1 MKPSSLT
8 TGDLAGWVE
17 ALSTLPAEVPD
28 AERIDRI
35 RLLENVKC
43 AIAAAQARE
52 AVALKRS
59 VVAAEAERGVPAAKR
74 GRGVAAQVAL
84 ARRESPHRGDRL
96 MGLAQALVDELPNTM
111 SALTRGQI
119 SEWRA
124 TLVCR
129 ETACLTV
136 EHRRAVDSRLATELP
151 GMSDKQLAATAR
163 RMGYQLDPHSI
174 VNRAARA
181 VADRR
186 VTIRPAPDTM
196 AIVSA
201 VLPVAQGV
209 AVYAA
214 LTHAA
219 DIARTDGDPRSRA
232 QVMADT
238 LVTRVTG
245 QSEADQVPV
254 EIQLVMTKESLL
266 SGGRV
271 PADINHYGPIPAG
284 VARGLVAGLHPETK
298 LWLRRLYADPKTGQ
312 LVAMESDRRR
322 FPEPLRR
329 FLLARDQLCRTPWC
343 GAPIR
348 HADHVQPHRLGGP
361 TSAANGQGLCERC
374 NQIKETAGWHSTA
387 GPDGAVTV
395 ATPTGHR
402 YRSTPPRLLPPGGI
416 WIEIPSV
423 ASEAA

>member
-1 MKPSSLT
+1 MEQRSLT
-8 TGDLAGWVE
+8 TADLVGWAE
-17 ALSTLPAEVPD
+17 ALLTLPADVPD
-28 AERIDRI
+28 AEHIDRI
-35 RLLENVKC
+35 RLLEDIKG

-59 VVAAEAERGVPAAKR
+59 VMAAEAERGVPASKR

-96 MGLAQALVDELPNTM
+96 MGLAEALVKELPQTM
-111 SALTRGQI
+111 AALTQGQI

-136 EHRRAVDSRLATELP
+136 RDRHEVDRLLAKDLP
-151 GMSDKQLAATAR
+151 TMSDKQVAASAR
-163 RMGYQLDPHSI
+163 RFGYQLDPHSI

-181 VADRR
+181 AEDRR

-201 VLPVAQGV
+201 VLPVGQGV

-214 LTHAA
+214 LARAA
-219 DIARTDGDPRSRA
+219 DTARAEGDPRSRN

-245 QSEADQVPV
+245 QSEPDQTPV
-254 EIQLVMTKESLL
+254 ELQLVMTDKSLL
-266 SGGRV
+266 SGGHT
-271 PADINHYGPIPAG
+271 PAEITCYGPIPAG
-284 VARGLVAGLHPETK
+284 VARFLVASLRPETK
-298 LWLRRLYADPKTGQ
+298 LWLRRLYADPRSGQ
-312 LVAMESDRRR
+312 LVAMESNRRT
-322 FPEPLRR
+322 FPKPLRQ
-329 FLLARDQLCRTPWC
+329 FLLARDKLCRTPWC

-348 HADHVQPHRLGGP
+348 HSDHVQPVRSGGP

-374 NQIKETAGWHSTA
+374 NQIKESAGWRAIPES
-387 GPDGAVTV
+387 DGTVVTS
-395 ATPTGHR
+395 TPTGHS
-402 YRSTPPRLLPPGGI
+402 YHSKSPPTLAELIRFELPGA
-416 WIEIPSV
+416 WER
-423 ASEAA
+423 AA